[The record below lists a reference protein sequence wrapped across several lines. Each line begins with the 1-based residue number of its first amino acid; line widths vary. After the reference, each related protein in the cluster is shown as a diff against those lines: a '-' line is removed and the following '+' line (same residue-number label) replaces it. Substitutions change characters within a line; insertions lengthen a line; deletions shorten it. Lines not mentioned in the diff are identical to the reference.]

1 MRDAE
6 TILNIIRER
15 GRRGLPVRD
24 AYRLLFQKGLHL
36 RAYGRIHRNAG
47 ALTAGVTDETVD
59 GMSEAKIDAIIDA
72 VRHERYRWSPAR
84 RVHIPK
90 ANGKKRPLGLPVW
103 SDKLLQEVIRSLL
116 DAYYEPRF
124 SPASHGFRPGR
135 GCHTALQDVV
145 RKGKG
150 TKWFIEGD
158 IAACFDSLDR
168 SVLVERVRMDFPDN
182 RFVRLIEHL
191 LAAGYMED
199 WTFNATRSGV
209 PQGGVVS
216 PILSNL
222 VLDLLDRYVEGEL
235 IPGHTRGRRRRVDR
249 EYGRLT
255 VAASKARRAGNP
267 AAAKALSREAQ
278 RRPSRD
284 PNDPGFRRL
293 WYVRYADDFLLGF
306 VGPKAEALDVKR
318 KLAAFLRDR
327 LKLTLSDDKTLITHA
342 RDGRARFLGYEVHA
356 LHEDAKHDRRGQRSI
371 NGSVGLRVPE
381 AVLKAHRARYERG
394 GRPHHLG
401 QRTVDSAYAIV
412 AQYQA
417 ELRGVVQY
425 YRLAYNVSRLHRLKR
440 VMEVSLAKTL
450 ANKFKTTCTKVY
462 KKYGA
467 RVEVDGRAYRVLR
480 VAVERPG
487 PKPPLTAYFGGVPM
501 RWNRFA
507 KVDDA
512 PTRPV
517 FGARSEVVERLTAGS
532 CELCGGGRPVEVHHV
547 RKLADLRRRP
557 GGATP
562 EWVRRMAARR
572 RKTLVVC
579 RPCHAAIHGGR
590 HDGPRVRGM
599 DRRRAG

>member
-1 MRDAE
+1 MA
-6 TILNIIRER
+6 
-15 GRRGLPVRD
+15 V
-24 AYRLLFQKGLHL
+24 
-36 RAYGRIHRNAG
+36 
-47 ALTAGVTDETVD
+47 GV
-59 GMSEAKIDAIIDA
+59 S
-72 VRHERYRWSPAR
+72 
-84 RVHIPK
+84 VH
-90 ANGKKRPLGLPVW
+90 N
-103 SDKLLQEVIRSLL
+103 
-116 DAYYEPRF
+116 
-124 SPASHGFRPGR
+124 
-135 GCHTALQDVV
+135 
-145 RKGKG
+145 
-150 TKWFIEGD
+150 
-158 IAACFDSLDR
+158 
-168 SVLVERVRMDFPDN
+168 
-182 RFVRLIEHL
+182 
-191 LAAGYMED
+191 
-199 WTFNATRSGV
+199 
-209 PQGGVVS
+209 
-216 PILSNL
+216 
-222 VLDLLDRYVEGEL
+222 
-235 IPGHTRGRRRRVDR
+235 
-249 EYGRLT
+249 
-255 VAASKARRAGNP
+255 
-267 AAAKALSREAQ
+267 
-278 RRPSRD
+278 
-284 PNDPGFRRL
+284 
-293 WYVRYADDFLLGF
+293 
-306 VGPKAEALDVKR
+306 
-318 KLAAFLRDR
+318 
-327 LKLTLSDDKTLITHA
+327 
-342 RDGRARFLGYEVHA
+342 
-356 LHEDAKHDRRGQRSI
+356 
-371 NGSVGLRVPE
+371 
-381 AVLKAHRARYERG
+381 
-394 GRPHHLG
+394 
-401 QRTVDSAYAIV
+401 AIV

-507 KVDDA
+507 KVDDV